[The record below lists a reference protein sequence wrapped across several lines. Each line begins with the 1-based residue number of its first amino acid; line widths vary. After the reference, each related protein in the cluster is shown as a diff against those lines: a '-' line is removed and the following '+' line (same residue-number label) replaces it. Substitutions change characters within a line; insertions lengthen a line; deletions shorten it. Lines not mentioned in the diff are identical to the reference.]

1 MVASPPTFWAKRYF
15 SGFCDALRLAPF
27 ELLRLEL
34 RERLEPLDFDDVL
47 LREFEVLL
55 REFELLLRE
64 LELLLGDLEV
74 F

>member
-15 SGFCDALRLAPF
+15 SGFCEALRPAPF
-27 ELLRLEL
+27 EPLRLEL
-34 RERLEPLDFDDVL
+34 RERLEPLEFDEVL

-64 LELLLGDLEV
+64 LELLLRELEV